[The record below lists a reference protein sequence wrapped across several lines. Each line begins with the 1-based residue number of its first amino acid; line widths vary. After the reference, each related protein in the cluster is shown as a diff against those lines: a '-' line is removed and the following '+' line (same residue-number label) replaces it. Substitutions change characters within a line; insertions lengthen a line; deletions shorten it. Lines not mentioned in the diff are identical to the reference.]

1 LQDTKDMLI
10 ITGFTRGPSAKQPS
24 YLLQPSVW
32 NEQELHAQELNSW
45 RIQSAGF
52 RAARGLGKM
61 QNGERRSRGSR
72 WCARLGRRTTAEA
85 GFCGSTAGGSC
96 CSAARASTRGGGAR
110 AGRRQQASRSAQAG
124 AAQQGA
130 SARLG
135 HPFYGAA
142 RCQRRRP
149 WPVAQPG
156 LAGPQMGPGG
166 PGAGRRRTGSGLR
179 ARPR

>member
-1 LQDTKDMLI
+1 VQNSHLI
-10 ITGFTRGPSAKQPS
+10 FFNLRSGTNRNSTHR
-24 YLLQPSVW
+24 
-32 NEQELHAQELNSW
+32 NLNSW

-72 WCARLGRRTTAEA
+72 WCAHLGRRTTAEA

-142 RCQRRRP
+142 RCARGGSHGRLPSRASPGPDGP
-149 WPVAQPG
+149 WR
-156 LAGPQMGPGG
+156 
-166 PGAGRRRTGSGLR
+166 AGRGSAADWVGPSGS
-179 ARPR
+179 AQVE